1 MDFDLNPN
9 SVGFKDMDPL
19 QIKAF
24 KDFVDMS
31 IECAI
36 KPCDPENLKKL
47 EDVGSDLIQLF
58 GGNGLKI
65 DVEK

>member
-24 KDFVDMS
+24 MDFVEMS

-36 KPCDPENLKKL
+36 KHCDSYASHVAL
-47 EDVGSDLIQLF
+47 EL
-58 GGNGLKI
+58 
-65 DVEK
+65 

>member
-19 QIKAF
+19 QIRAF
-24 KDFVDMS
+24 MDFVEMS
-31 IECAI
+31 IECAM
-36 KPCDPENLKKL
+36 KPCDLENLKKL

-65 DVEK
+65 NVEV

>member
-1 MDFDLNPN
+1 MDFDLNPT

-19 QIKAF
+19 QIRAF
-24 KDFVDMS
+24 MDFVEMS
-31 IECAI
+31 IECATM
-36 KPCDPENLKKL
+36 PCDLENLKKL

-65 DVEK
+65 DVEV

>member
-9 SVGFKDMDPL
+9 SVGFRDMDPL

-24 KDFVDMS
+24 MDFVDIS
-31 IECAI
+31 VECAMS
-36 KPCDPENLKKL
+36 PFHPDNLRKL
-47 EDVGSDLIQLF
+47 EECGSDLIQLF

-65 DVEK
+65 NVEE